1 MLIAARTLLGIAGVM
16 IMPGTLSLIRNM
28 FLDRDQ
34 RRTAMAVWSASGA
47 LGAATGPIVGGA
59 IIEAFSWHAAFLNIP
74 VMALLLVLAPIFV
87 PESRNPESY
96 RIDILSIAL
105 SLVGMVSFVYAVKAF
120 AEGKELTI
128 AAITLVAGAILI
140 ILFVLRQLRM
150 EKPMLNVRLFRSKSF
165 TGAVLTDLQH

>member
-1 MLIAARTLLGIAGVM
+1 MLIAARTLLGIAGAM

-87 PESRNPESY
+87 PESRNPESD
-96 RIDILSIAL
+96 RIDILSIA
-105 SLVGMVSFVYAVKAF
+105 VGMVSFVYAVKAF